1 MVRAL
6 KEFVAKES
14 ALPLSATIPDMKSDT
29 EQYVAL
35 QNLYAIRNAA
45 SANILYRYHKKAE
58 RDREVYKKLLNELME
73 QHHRPTVSDDEI
85 ERFCRNSKHLRVI
98 RCNTLKQELESANPK
113 LIRTTPVKQVAVDST
128 LIM

>member
-45 SANILYRYHKKAE
+45 SANIFIGIIKR
-58 RDREVYKKLLNELME
+58 LNVTEKC
-73 QHHRPTVSDDEI
+73 TKN
-85 ERFCRNSKHLRVI
+85 C
-98 RCNTLKQELESANPK
+98 
-113 LIRTTPVKQVAVDST
+113 
-128 LIM
+128 